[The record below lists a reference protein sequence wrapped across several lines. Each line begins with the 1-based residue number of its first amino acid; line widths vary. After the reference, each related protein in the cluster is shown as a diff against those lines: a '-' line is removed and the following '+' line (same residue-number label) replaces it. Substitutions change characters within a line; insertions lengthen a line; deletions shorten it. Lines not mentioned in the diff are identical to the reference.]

1 VNQRHADSS
10 GEVAE
15 LYTATSRRLLGLII
29 AVSGDRGEAEDVV
42 HEAYARLLLNWQR
55 VRDYDN
61 PEAWVRTIAMRL
73 LISRHRRRRPAL
85 TALRLLRDSSPIA
98 GAELNPE
105 RVAMIDALH
114 TLSVD
119 QRAVM
124 VLHYYLDLDI
134 TAIAA
139 QLGIATGTVKSRLS
153 RGRSALASYLT
164 EELQP

>member
-1 VNQRHADSS
+1 
-10 GEVAE
+10 
-15 LYTATSRRLLGLII
+15 
-29 AVSGDRGEAEDVV
+29 
-42 HEAYARLLLNWQR
+42 
-55 VRDYDN
+55 
-61 PEAWVRTIAMRL
+61 MRL

-85 TALRLLRDSSPIA
+85 TALRLLRDSSPTA
-98 GAELNPE
+98 GAEPNPE

-134 TAIAA
+134 TAITAE
-139 QLGIATGTVKSRLS
+139 LGVATGTVKSRLS